1 MDWTT
6 VITCVMSSITAIVV
20 AAIGLYQKK
29 KAEETVEYRRLREE
43 LEKEKQ
49 KQLEQEK
56 KEEEQ
61 RLTSLENSV
70 NSMKD
75 DVKSL
80 KDDMQELTKTNI
92 VHINEQLNHLHVL
105 QSSNMTYIESL
116 SNVVL
121 GIGEILDDSDT
132 VSESDKKKMTH
143 SIDTHKR
150 TEAELHNKLYN
161 IIV

>member
-6 VITCVMSSITAIVV
+6 AFTCIMSSLTTIVV

-29 KAEETVEYRRLREE
+29 KAKETTEYRRLREE
-43 LEKEKQ
+43 LEQEKQ
-49 KQLEQEK
+49 KQLDQERK
-56 KEEEQ
+56 KEEQ
-61 RLTSLENSV
+61 RLASLEESV

-80 KDDMQELTKTNI
+80 KDDMQILTKTNM
-92 VHINEQLNHLHVL
+92 VHINEQLSHLHVL
-105 QSSNMTYIESL
+105 QSSNMEYIESL

-121 GIGEILDDSDT
+121 GIGEILDDSET
-132 VSESDKKKMTH
+132 VSDNDKKKLLH
-143 SIDTHKR
+143 SMDTHKH
-150 TEAELHNKLYN
+150 TQSELHNKLYK